1 MCGECSHPASPLCT
15 IRVTGHSR
23 TSDHLHCGASIP
35 PLFYTQL
42 STSFHREE
50 FEHITEGLSDAL
62 GFARTIG
69 LGADG
74 ADRISYEQGGG
85 RGVLG
90 EVELFTSHE
99 GLMLDFEEAMTRT
112 FPVPS
117 SLASSARSAITNA
130 SPPLDG
136 PVQGERAPRAHYN
149 TSAHFLWIG
158 DRTRQLTGAHVEY
171 FRGVRNPIGVKVGPT
186 MQADEVVRLLDS
198 EQKLCSS
205 FLRLTLM
212 AVDSRES

>member
-1 MCGECSHPASPLCT
+1 MSGACSHPASPLCT
-15 IRVTGHSR
+15 THATGRYRTFGHPRCGSSFAFRLSLTDITEHSY
-23 TSDHLHCGASIP
+23 S
-35 PLFYTQL
+35 
-42 STSFHREE
+42 REE

-74 ADRISYEQGGG
+74 AERVSYEQGGG

-99 GLMLDFEEAMTRT
+99 GLMLDYEEAMTRS

-117 SLASSARSAITNA
+117 SLASSARSAVTNA

-198 EQKLCSS
+198 ECLLLFSV
-205 FLRLTLM
+205 LH
-212 AVDSRES
+212 